1 VYYIDNQINNGAK
14 QMATINKTNNTLKA
28 ISGFCAVEVVFNE
41 AGDRATCNDVS
52 FEIDYA
58 VFPLQHNAIAKLYCA
73 TSGRL
78 LATAKYNES
87 VKLMTLSLEDGTV
100 KHAKPSS
107 HNLLKA
113 GDKYYTKAFTGV
125 MLKAAN

>member
-14 QMATINKTNNTLKA
+14 QMAHITKANVQNKSQIDMMLEENTTK
-28 ISGFCAVEVVFNE
+28 VRFNE

-52 FEIDYA
+52 FKIDYA

-87 VKLMTLSLEDGTV
+87 
-100 KHAKPSS
+100 KPTS